1 MLSEPYAAA
10 LAQLAV
16 AQTLTTEQLFEVR
29 SLLVVL
35 MHCTSAAFQFNF
47 LMRQPLLLSLACL
60 LAALCSVM
68 LHWRL
73 LCLL

>member
-10 LAQLAV
+10 LELAV
-16 AQTLTTEQLFEVR
+16 AHTLTTEQLFKSR

-60 LAALCSVM
+60 LAALCNVM